1 MKETIEKN
9 APVEAAEVA
18 EQETV
23 KPYNF
28 RKLSSDDMF
37 LMCAIVKKIG
47 LKELKACI
55 EGEELEK
62 MIDVFR
68 DTEDGADKEDAL
80 LAVGAGAVVNVID
93 VILGNLPKCKEE
105 IYQLLSDV
113 SGLSVD
119 AIRAD
124 ALLFTEML
132 IDFFKKKEFPA
143 FIKVVSKLFK

>member
-1 MKETIEKN
+1 MKETIEIKEN
-9 APVEAAEVA
+9 ATAAEVS
-18 EQETV
+18 EQETA
-23 KPYNF
+23 KPYTF

-47 LKELKACI
+47 LKELKTCI

-62 MIDVFR
+62 MIDVFQN
-68 DTEDGADKEDAL
+68 TEEGADKEDAL